1 MKSNSIL
8 TTLIALVMTSFAL
21 CMPANA
27 QNIVLTDTAR
37 VIDVQDLI
45 TQIPQQQCSQNA
57 PINNNQSGRS
67 SGGSIIGGIAG
78 ALLGSQ
84 VGQGN
89 GKVAAAAVGGIVGAL
104 SGDRLDNQNN
114 GYNQSSYGS
123 SNSCV
128 TRYVTQ
134 VTGYLVTFDYNGRQG
149 QKRMSYH
156 PGQTVRVTITVEP
169 Q

>member
-1 MKSNSIL
+1 MKSNSTL

-67 SGGSIIGGIAG
+67 NGGSIIGGIAG

-104 SGDRLDNQNN
+104 SGDRLDNQNS

>member
-1 MKSNSIL
+1 MKSNSTL

-57 PINNNQSGRS
+57 PINNNQGGRS

-104 SGDRLDNQNN
+104 SGDRLDNQNS